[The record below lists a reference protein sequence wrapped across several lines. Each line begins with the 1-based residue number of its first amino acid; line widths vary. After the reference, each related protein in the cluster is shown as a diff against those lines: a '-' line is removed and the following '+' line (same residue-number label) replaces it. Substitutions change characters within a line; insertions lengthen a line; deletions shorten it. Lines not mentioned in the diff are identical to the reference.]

1 MSAKFIVDTFEE
13 YLNIVKNEIDE
24 TKRYYR
30 GQGKRVVDGYHLWS
44 SIARYEYL
52 KLKSQAELIDIEK
65 RALETFSNHVIG
77 HVNHIPRDDWEM
89 LALAQHHGLPTRF
102 MDWTTNPLVAL
113 YFATR
118 ETEKDKDGN
127 LLNSAVYVLVQ
138 DPVKYSNLKA
148 QRLEKPVPD
157 EPEKPSTSLN
167 IDESEDPYS
176 QYGLDVDTTQTEMED
191 QPENTP
197 KEEKP
202 ALSESIPNPFEITA
216 NVIYEPPHVSPR
228 IRAQD
233 GVLLACFNPLKQLEE
248 KDYLEILI
256 KAEAHDG
263 IRKRLDLYGVFDKQL
278 FPDLDGMAKWL
289 KFHEFECQNGDI
301 I

>member
-1 MSAKFIVDTFEE
+1 MSAEFIVDTFED
-13 YLNIVKNEIDE
+13 YLLIVKNEIDK
-24 TKRYYR
+24 TKRYER
-30 GQGKRVVDGYHLWS
+30 GQGKRVVDGYQLWS

-52 KLKSQAELIDIEK
+52 KEKTSTELIEIER
-65 RALETFSNHVIG
+65 RALATFSYHVIG

-118 ETEKDKDGN
+118 ETEKDAEGN
-127 LLNSAVYVLVQ
+127 PIDSAVYVLVQ

-148 QRLEKPVPD
+148 QRQNPPAT
-157 EPEKPSTSLN
+157 EPEKVEKAPKSDADT
-167 IDESEDPYS
+167 DPYGV
-176 QYGLDVDTTQTEMED
+176 YGLESNSTDVEVGVSTVV
-191 QPENTP
+191 PEI
-197 KEEKP
+197 EKYP
-202 ALSESIPNPFEITA
+202 VLPVSSFNPFEITA

-233 GVLLACFNPLKQLEE
+233 GVLLACFNPLEALEE

-256 KAEAHDG
+256 KAEAHDA

-301 I
+301 V

>member
-1 MSAKFIVDTFEE
+1 MSAEFIVDTFEK
-13 YLNIVKNEIDE
+13 YLDIVKNEIDK

-30 GQGKRVVDGYHLWS
+30 GQEKRVVDGYLLWS

-52 KLKSQAELIDIEK
+52 KAKSPKELIEIER
-65 RALETFSNHVIG
+65 RALDTFSNHVIA
-77 HVNHIPRDDWEM
+77 HVNHIPRDEWEM

-118 ETEKDKDGN
+118 ETEKNAEGN
-127 LLNSAVYVLVQ
+127 PVDSAVYVLVQ
-138 DPVKYSNLKA
+138 EPIKYSSLKA
-148 QRLEKPVPD
+148 QRQNQQ
-157 EPEKPSTSLN
+157 S
-167 IDESEDPYS
+167 SEHDNPAISKLDSEVDPYGE
-176 QYGLDVDTTQTEMED
+176 YGLDTDSTETEV
-191 QPENTP
+191 QN
-197 KEEKP
+197 
-202 ALSESIPNPFEITA
+202 LSEETKDEIKTATNLSSFNPFEITA

-233 GVLLACFNPLKQLEE
+233 GVLLACFNPLDPLEE

-256 KAEAHDG
+256 KAEAHDA

-301 I
+301 L